1 MRVRVGEWIG
11 PPNVSGSAGP
21 TSSSMIIK
29 TLGAPAAKW
38 RTGVWGEYTESAMV
52 GPALLPE
59 LAGAKGKLSPGL
71 IDCGF

>member
-1 MRVRVGEWIG
+1 
-11 PPNVSGSAGP
+11 
-21 TSSSMIIK
+21 MIIK